1 MSGVKGV
8 SRGVFLLGE
17 GSREVGMLGL
27 WEDPPPRSRL
37 RPTTAKSLAR
47 PTALGRLSPGSLR
60 LLLLGRV
67 SGAGNQRASD
77 STRTATEAACL
88 SPACAGVSRPPGN
101 LCAFARFTR
110 GPPGRA
116 NPGGFGARPGRA
128 EGQRC
133 HGLLSSVHTPL
144 RGKIK
149 TPLGPITVSMA
160 RDRKPHQLKSTQ
172 CSVGVLKIH

>member
-1 MSGVKGV
+1 M

-27 WEDPPPRSRL
+27 WEDPPLPPAPDHCQVASSAHC
-37 RPTTAKSLAR
+37 PWT
-47 PTALGRLSPGSLR
+47 PLSFLPGSLR
-60 LLLLGRV
+60 PLLLCRV
-67 SGAGNQRASD
+67 SGAGNQKARG
-77 STRTATEAACL
+77 STQTATQAACL

-101 LCAFARFTR
+101 LCAFARFTW
-110 GPPGRA
+110 GPPGRV

-133 HGLLSSVHTPL
+133 HGLSSSDHTPL

-149 TPLGPITVSMA
+149 TPLGLITVSMA